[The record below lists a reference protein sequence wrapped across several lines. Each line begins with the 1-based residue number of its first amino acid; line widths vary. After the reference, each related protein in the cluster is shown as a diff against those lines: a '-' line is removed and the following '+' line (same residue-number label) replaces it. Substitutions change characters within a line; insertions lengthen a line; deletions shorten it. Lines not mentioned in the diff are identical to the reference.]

1 MIHDHCMYA
10 RAEGKKC
17 AFLFVHVRVCVCMR
31 ERGRD
36 CMRANMYVCV
46 CVLMCAHVRVSVYSS
61 MWSRKLSL
69 WVRGGSVDK
78 KPKHPV
84 S

>member
-46 CVLMCAHVRVSVYSS
+46 YAC
-61 MWSRKLSL
+61 
-69 WVRGGSVDK
+69 
-78 KPKHPV
+78 
-84 S
+84 